1 MNKIVKIIL
10 GIVVVVVVVGL
21 IWYGVSQTK
30 KTSGPAAGEPIKIG
44 WIGSLTGDVANLG
57 ENARAAT
64 EIAVA
69 EVNAAGG
76 INGRPLELI
85 YEDGKC
91 SGKESINAANK
102 LMNID
107 NVNVILGGLCSG
119 ETAGFVKTA
128 MEQKRIVFSYC
139 SSNPALSNSGQYF
152 FRDYPSDNFQGGYAA
167 NYIYNDLGKRK
178 VAVIFVQ
185 NDWGVGIK
193 DVFVKK
199 FKDLGGQILAEEPV
213 NQGDKDLKTQLT
225 KIKES
230 NPELIYFLGLT
241 EETIAGLRQARELD
255 MDMPF
260 FGGDPW
266 DDTRIWESLGKIADG
281 AMYTIPYAPLNE
293 HFKKAM
299 QEKLNNDAVLM
310 CTPGAYDAVKI
321 LAIAMDKVGTEPDK
335 IQNELH
341 NMKPYTKGVS
351 SQSISFDQNGDI
363 KEASYM
369 VKIIKDGKAVEYK
382 K

>member
-1 MNKIVKIIL
+1 MNKTGKIIV
-10 GIVVVVVVVGL
+10 GVVVIIVVIAL
-21 IWYGVSQTK
+21 IVWGILETK
-30 KTSGPAAGEPIKIG
+30 QPTGPATGEPIKIG

-102 LMNID
+102 LINID
-107 NVNVILGGLCSG
+107 NVNVIIGGLCSG

-139 SSNPALSNSGQYF
+139 SSNPALSNSGAYF

-178 VAVIFVQ
+178 MAVIFVQ

-225 KIKES
+225 KIKELK
-230 NPELIYFLGLT
+230 PELIYFLGLT

-255 MDMPF
+255 INIPF

-266 DDTRIWESLGKIADG
+266 DETRIWESLDKMADG
-281 AMYTIPYAPLNE
+281 AMYTIPYAPLND

-299 QEKLNNDAVLM
+299 QEKLGKEDILM
-310 CTPGAYDAVKI
+310 CSPGAYDAVKI
-321 LAIAMDKVGTEPDK
+321 LSMIIARVGVDPDK
-335 IQNELH
+335 IKNELH
-341 NMKPYTKGVS
+341 NMKPYTQGVS
-351 SQSISFDQNGDI
+351 GQSISFDQNGDM

-369 VKIIKDGKAVEYK
+369 VKIIKDGKAVEHK